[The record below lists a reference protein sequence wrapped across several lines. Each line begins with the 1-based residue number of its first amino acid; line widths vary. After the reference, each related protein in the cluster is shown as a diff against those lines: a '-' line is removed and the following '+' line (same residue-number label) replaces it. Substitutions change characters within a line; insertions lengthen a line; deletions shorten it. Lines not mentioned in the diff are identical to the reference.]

1 MNRDDFLE
9 TVKDGIS
16 AAYFPAARAERPPA
30 PPAASFDP
38 AALVEQFSAEV
49 TALKGDVFRA
59 ADPAAAL
66 AIIAELMAQHRATEF
81 FAWDDAHLPV
91 PNLRAQMAARG
102 FSVREMPIPSEA
114 AMRRELLLGASGVTV
129 GISGAQAA
137 IADTGTLVIL
147 TGAGKGRLASLMPPV
162 HIALV
167 RVADLYPS
175 LMAFI
180 AAHPSAARDTANL
193 NFISGPSRTADIE
206 QTLTLGVH
214 GPKFVHIILVD

>member
-1 MNRDDFLE
+1 MNRDDFLK
-9 TVKDGIS
+9 TVKNGLS
-16 AAYFPAARAERPPA
+16 AAYFPAARAERPA
-30 PPAASFDP
+30 SQPAAEFNP

-66 AIIAELMAQHRATEF
+66 AKIAELMAQHRATEF
-81 FAWDDAHLPV
+81 FAWDDALLPV
-91 PNLRAQMAARG
+91 PNLRAQMAERG
-102 FSVREMPIPSEA
+102 FLVREMAVSPEA
-114 AMRRELLLGASGVTV
+114 AVRRELLLGASDVTV

-137 IADTGTLVIL
+137 IADTGTLVVPA
-147 TGAGKGRLASLMPPV
+147 GAGKGRLASLMPPV
-162 HIALV
+162 HIALI

-180 AAHPSAARDTANL
+180 AANPSAARDTANL

-214 GPKFVHIILVD
+214 GPKFVHVILI